1 MFLGRPCLW
10 EAKELTWSNNSWR
23 TQSEALV
30 RIIHPLPMKSL
41 LVFTKVWDLRSNAVT
56 LAFVISLHLN
66 SMHACR
72 AHTQISMR
80 WKSGLNN
87 KNEPPDQCFYLF
99 FMNYEPL
106 SLWIQSMW
114 IKKIHHFWM
123 HFVEPWNGKDMT
135 WTWCAEIVMLAEW
148 GQSVLRCVG
157 PKMPKI
163 WEHWHHFIR
172 FRGETCSY

>member
-41 LVFTKVWDLRSNAVT
+41 LVFTKVWDLRSNAVS

-114 IKKIHHFWM
+114 IKKFTIFECILLSPEMVRIWPGRG
-123 HFVEPWNGKDMT
+123 VLKL
-135 WTWCAEIVMLAEW
+135 WCWQNEGSQSW
-148 GQSVLRCVG
+148 GVWDQRCPRYENIG
-157 PKMPKI
+157 
-163 WEHWHHFIR
+163 
-172 FRGETCSY
+172 TTL